1 MTEIVWFDIATLG
14 LILIVGI
21 KGVFNGLIKEIAGLL
36 GIIAGVFIAS
46 SYAEDFGTWIGSNI
60 INIDSPTA
68 LNMIGFLALLTLIWL
83 AFILIGIL
91 LSKLISISGMGIID
105 KLFGFIFAG
114 GKIFVIVSTIVYAL
128 SNIEI
133 IKKTT
138 EKYVANSFMYPLY
151 YETGKFIINI
161 DLEKVKNEVNAIQE
175 KTKESVKK
183 SAQTISNHLSSQ
195 KGLE

>member
-1 MTEIVWFDIATLG
+1 MQDIVWFDIVTLS

-36 GIIAGVFIAS
+36 GIVSGVFIAS
-46 SYAEDFGTWIGSNI
+46 SYAEEFGEWIGANI
-60 INIDSPTA
+60 IDIDSTTA

-83 AFILIGIL
+83 AFIIVGIL
-91 LSKLISISGMGIID
+91 LSKLISISGMGVID

-114 GKIFVIVSTIVYAL
+114 GKIFIIVSAIVYAL

-133 IKKTT
+133 IKESTK
-138 EKYVANSFMYPLY
+138 KYIADSFMYPLY
-151 YETGKFIINI
+151 IESGKFIIHI
-161 DLEKVKNEVNAIQE
+161 DPEKVKEEVSVIQE

-183 SAQTISNHLSSQ
+183 SVEVISSKLSSQ